1 MTTQDPIETQA
12 VVVREEA
19 PRQLERL
26 PLDEVHAQLEFIRQ
40 VMAKEMREGQD
51 YGKIPGCGDKPG
63 LFQPGAQKLLLT
75 FQLTPHVKKEVLR
88 ELPHPT
94 IFGHRE
100 YEFTLTLKSKAGREW
115 DGVGTCS
122 TLESKYRYRKSF
134 RKCPKCGKETI
145 FKSKDAP
152 FGFYCWAKKG
162 GCGAKFGPDDKA
174 ITSQEEGK
182 ADNDNPAEFWNTVRK
197 MAFKRAL
204 VHGSINATNT
214 SELWSQDLEDLPQNT
229 SRTEDYGI
237 SSAHAME
244 AADDNPCFDTGTTE
258 SHKPA
263 QRATPP
269 AKVVSSPIPDA
280 PKASPA
286 PSVTAATPKHR
297 MKALNL
303 LQAAPG
309 QRNRTLFKDYLMSKG
324 WLTSDQEPEDGWA
337 LTNVPA
343 TKEAMTVMVEDVSK
357 FEQLRREERAA

>member
-1 MTTQDPIETQA
+1 MTEQTIETQA
-12 VVVREEA
+12 VVVRDE
-19 PRQLERL
+19 RQLERL

-40 VMAKEMREGQD
+40 VMAREMKEGQD

-94 IFGHRE
+94 IIGHRE

-162 GCGAKFGPDDKA
+162 GCAAKFGPDDKS

-182 ADNDNPAEFWNTVRK
+182 SDNDNPAEFWNTVRK

-214 SELWSQDLEDLPQNT
+214 SELWSQDLEDLPQAQ
-229 SRTEDYGI
+229 SRSGSEYLPSEAPEDAGG
-237 SSAHAME
+237 S
-244 AADDNPCFDTGTTE
+244 FDT
-258 SHKPA
+258 A
-263 QRATPP
+263 QPVKT
-269 AKVVSSPIPDA
+269 VSSQVSDA
-280 PKASPA
+280 PKATPE
-286 PSVTAATPKHR
+286 PSATTMATTKTR
-297 MKALNL
+297 
-303 LQAAPG
+303 
-309 QRNRTLFKDYLMSKG
+309 
-324 WLTSDQEPEDGWA
+324 GWA
-337 LTNVPA
+337 IQKLGADVVGPRRNCLHAYMVALKWVKQDETVEAWPLEHVPTNGA
-343 TKEAMTVMVEDVSK
+343 DLQKLLIKIGNFEADG
-357 FEQLRREERAA
+357 RAEA